1 MLLYQVVPPSHS
13 PTLPLSL
20 PPPFPV
26 AVPGGLVPS
35 LTKRRC
41 TVQGAWCGVLLT
53 QLLRETSVLIL
64 GQQPLPFMV
73 GGGLSGGAST
83 QQVV

>member
-1 MLLYQVVPPSHS
+1 M
-13 PTLPLSL
+13 
-20 PPPFPV
+20 
-26 AVPGGLVPS
+26 
-35 LTKRRC
+35 
-41 TVQGAWCGVLLT
+41 LLT

-83 QQVV
+83 QQVVWQGRAETHSGERWV